1 MIYRSKFSKNGLQ
14 LKLSSTSTM
23 EIRTVWWLVGR
34 TAKKISTQKETWQA
48 VVTFLICGMFVV
60 TVFTLYRVLGFLEWK
75 WKFMRDSCELSFLS
89 PAPCC
94 HVSPRMPLAQVLFTI
109 PPKWRARLQA
119 TTETIIDPNHST
131 FYMIS
136 MECQFPVIEAQIS
149 APSVTLFWSA
159 MIVNGSVKPFSF
171 YSEAK

>member
-23 EIRTVWWLVGR
+23 EIRTVRWLVGR

-75 WKFMRDSCELSFLS
+75 WKFMRDSRELSFLS
-89 PAPCC
+89 PTPRCR
-94 HVSPRMPLAQVLFTI
+94 VSRRVPLAHVLFMI
-109 PPKWRARLQA
+109 APKWRACLL
-119 TTETIIDPNHST
+119 IIDPNHNT

-159 MIVNGSVKPFSF
+159 MIV
-171 YSEAK
+171 